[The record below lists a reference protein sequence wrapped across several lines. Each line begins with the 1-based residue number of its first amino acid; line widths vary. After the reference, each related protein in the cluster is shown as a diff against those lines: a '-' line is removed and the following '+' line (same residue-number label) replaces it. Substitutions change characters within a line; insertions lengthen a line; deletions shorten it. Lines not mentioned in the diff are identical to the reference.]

1 MKTLILALSL
11 LVSFT
16 ALAVPYRCVSIEKHE
31 NGNHTVNLKVNPKRN
46 YVDTNGRTWSAYY
59 LGITPATNLPFSRF
73 TVYGQGTAEDSRI
86 SLTLVDRDFV
96 VGSLSA
102 RAVRG
107 SNYMSGELILR
118 KIQARPIAIECRKE

>member
-1 MKTLILALSL
+1 MKTFILALSL
-11 LVSFT
+11 LMSFS

-31 NGNHTVNLKVNPKRN
+31 NGNHTVNLKVNPKRD

-73 TVYGQGTAEDSRI
+73 TVYGQGTAEVSRI

-107 SNYMSGELILR
+107 SNYMSGELVLR

>member
-1 MKTLILALSL
+1 MKTFILALSF
-11 LVSFT
+11 LVSFS

-73 TVYGQGTAEDSRI
+73 TAYAQGSASDDGIT
-86 SLTLVDRDFV
+86 LTLIDKDFILGTLSAKRV
-96 VGSLSA
+96 VGSNLMT
-102 RAVRG
+102 G
-107 SNYMSGELILR
+107 KLNLR
-118 KIQARPIAIECRKE
+118 KVKSGDIEIECFKN